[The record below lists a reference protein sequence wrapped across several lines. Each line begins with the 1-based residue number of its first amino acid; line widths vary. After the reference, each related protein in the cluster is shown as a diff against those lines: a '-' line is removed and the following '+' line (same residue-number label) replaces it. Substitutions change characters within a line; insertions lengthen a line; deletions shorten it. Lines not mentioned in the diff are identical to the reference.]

1 MRFALIATS
10 VIAAAATPFAAN
22 AFGPTMSGQEF
33 VAAVRCTAIEQAAHP
48 EADFGAER
56 LLLNMEARNQP
67 VETAAAARAEV
78 LAISR
83 AKADEASMLGAE
95 RGTACGASMAAGE
108 AASAV

>member
-33 VAAVRCTAIEQAAHP
+33 VTAVRCTAIEQAAHP
-48 EADFGAER
+48 ETDFSAER
-56 LLLNMEARNQP
+56 LLLNLEARSQP
-67 VETAAAARAEV
+67 AEMAAAARAEV

-83 AKADEASMLGAE
+83 AKSGEGSMLDAE
-95 RGTACGASMAAGE
+95 RGAACGANMAAGE

>member
-1 MRFALIATS
+1 LIATS

-48 EADFGAER
+48 DADLSAQR
-56 LLLNMEARNQP
+56 LLLNMEARSQP
-67 VETAAAARAEV
+67 VEAAAAARAEV

-83 AKADEASMLGAE
+83 AKAGEAPMLGAE
-95 RGTACGASMAAGE
+95 RGASCGASMAAGE

>member
-10 VIAAAATPFAAN
+10 VIAAAVTPFAAN

-48 EADFGAER
+48 EADLSAQR
-56 LLLNMEARNQP
+56 LLLNLEARSQP
-67 VETAAAARAEV
+67 AQMTAAARAEV
-78 LAISR
+78 LAIAR
-83 AKADEASMLGAE
+83 ANAGEASMLNAE
-95 RGTACGASMAAGE
+95 RAAACGADMASGE